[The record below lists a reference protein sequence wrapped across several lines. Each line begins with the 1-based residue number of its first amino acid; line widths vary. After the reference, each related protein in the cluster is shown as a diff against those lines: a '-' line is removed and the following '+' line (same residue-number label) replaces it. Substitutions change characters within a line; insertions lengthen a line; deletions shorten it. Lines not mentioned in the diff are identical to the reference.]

1 MVCHGVLACK
11 PGGGLV
17 KLVANQGV
25 GRGWIGGGSGKSL
38 TMQRLQ
44 QKYKFRY
51 KVKHVM
57 NRMTAKGS
65 FVFVS
70 WWTCVSAH
78 GNIAIH

>member
-38 TMQRLQ
+38 ICTTCLGETLLSIFKNMKFLL
-44 QKYKFRY
+44 YKNY
-51 KVKHVM
+51 SKHKCIFKFLKIY
-57 NRMTAKGS
+57 T
-65 FVFVS
+65 
-70 WWTCVSAH
+70 
-78 GNIAIH
+78 NINS